1 MIRRATA
8 NRWVKTRGVYRKGQG
23 MRDSLTVRTV
33 FFVGLVVLTG
43 CEQNFRVPDAGHPMS
58 AAISQCG
65 EQQGSPLKSIAE
77 VIDRVNTLPHPLSG
91 PCFVAGLARPM
102 AVVATTGTVSA
113 QPAGG
118 PHDPRV
124 FILSPGVVIAVVPN
138 GEGSKAI
145 ELGEWASATRTLKA
159 EIALPVAQPL
169 PADEPF
175 TRAEGSDSAGVTRCG
190 FCHTNE
196 ARHGSIAHGYVSGA
210 FRPLPIH
217 EVKLKGLEAEHLA
230 CITNGEISE
239 RCDMFHALFDFGAIT
254 QGAFTDE
261 LETFGQ

>member
-1 MIRRATA
+1 
-8 NRWVKTRGVYRKGQG
+8 
-23 MRDSLTVRTV
+23 
-33 FFVGLVVLTG
+33 
-43 CEQNFRVPDAGHPMS
+43 MS

-124 FILSPGVVIAVVPN
+124 FILSPGVVISVVPK
-138 GEGSKAI
+138 GAGSVAI
-145 ELGEWASATRTLKA
+145 ELGEWTSATRTLKA
-159 EIALPVAQPL
+159 EISLPVTQPL
-169 PADEPF
+169 PTEEPF
-175 TRAEGSDSAGVTRCG
+175 TRVERNSAGVTLCG
-190 FCHTNE
+190 GCHTDE
-196 ARHGSIAHGYVSGA
+196 AKHDSIAHGYVSGA
-210 FRPLPIH
+210 FRPLPSH
-217 EVKLKGLEAEHLA
+217 EVKLKGLEAEHRA